1 MRHLTP
7 QKPVKL
13 EKAMKTLV
21 RTALIVVAA
30 VVTVSLVSCASSTSE
45 PATIG
50 FYHGQAQPPIPA
62 QNAGSAWVES
72 HPAGQ
77 L

>member
-1 MRHLTP
+1 
-7 QKPVKL
+7 
-13 EKAMKTLV
+13 MKTLI
-21 RTALIVVAA
+21 RTALIAVAA
-30 VVTVSLVSCASSTSE
+30 VVTLSLTNCASNSD

-62 QNAGSAWVES
+62 SNANGGWTQN